1 MSDFTDFFPAAGAAS
16 GGSGGLTSDPNDL
29 ERAYWEATFIK
40 GNYADNS
47 RTAAFWNNII
57 PVFGT
62 RGMMGTHVVL
72 PADSTTYQTVIDVTN
87 TGKGG
92 TINNVVGPGRQKN
105 TNDGTANEI
114 TFKFTVDGTVTEILA
129 NATNAQIGYQQR
141 VVFGSYLVG
150 ANGGDTAYWSN
161 KNVGNFWNNPYN
173 YNGFVGISS
182 ASYANIFIPDN
193 LFRLNRIIFKDTF
206 KLEVKASSFI
216 AQTLYYNYCGIVMTT
231 NP

>member
-1 MSDFTDFFPAAGAAS
+1 MTDLTDFFPAAS
-16 GGSGGLTSDPNDL
+16 GGGGLTSDPNDL
-29 ERAYWEATFIK
+29 ERAYWEPTYIQ

-47 RTAAFWNNII
+47 RTAAFWSNVI
-57 PVFGT
+57 PVF
-62 RGMMGTHVVL
+62 GTHVVL

-129 NATNAQIGYQQR
+129 NATGAQIAYTQR
-141 VVFGSYLVG
+141 PIFGSYVVG
-150 ANGGDTAYWSN
+150 ANGAETAYWSN
-161 KNVGNFWNNPYN
+161 KNFGNYWSSPYN

-182 ASYANIFIPDN
+182 ASYPNVFIPDN
-193 LFRLNRIIFKDTF
+193 LFRYNRIIFKDTF

>member
-1 MSDFTDFFPAAGAAS
+1 MSDLTDFFPAAS
-16 GGSGGLTSDPNDL
+16 GGGGLTSDPNDL
-29 ERAYWEATFIK
+29 ERAYFEATYIK
-40 GNYADNS
+40 GNYQDNS
-47 RTAAFWNNII
+47 RTAAFWSNVI

-92 TINNVVGPGRQKN
+92 TINNIVGPNRQKN

-129 NATNAQIGYQQR
+129 NATTAQIGYAQR
-141 VVFGSYLVG
+141 PVFGSLLFG
-150 ANGGDTAYWSN
+150 PNGGDAEYFGNNVVNPWSS
-161 KNVGNFWNNPYN
+161 PYN
-173 YNGFVGISS
+173 YNGFIGTNKN
-182 ASYANIFIPDN
+182 SYDGAFIPDN
-193 LFRLNRIIFKDTF
+193 LFRYNRIIFKDTF

-216 AQTLYYNYCGIVMTT
+216 AQTLYYNYCGIIMTT

>member
-1 MSDFTDFFPAAGAAS
+1 MSELTDFFPAAS
-16 GGSGGLTSDPNDL
+16 GGGGLTSDPNDL
-29 ERAYWEATFIK
+29 ERAYFEATYIK
-40 GNYADNS
+40 GNYQDNS
-47 RTAAFWNNII
+47 RTAAFWSNVI

-92 TINNVVGPGRQKN
+92 TINNIVGPSRYPEAG
-105 TNDGTANEI
+105 GSTANEI

-129 NATNAQIGYQQR
+129 NATAAQISNQQR
-141 VVFGSYLVG
+141 PIFGSYLVG
-150 ANGGDTAYWSN
+150 SNGGDNTYWSN
-161 KNVGNFWNNPYN
+161 ENVGNYWNNPYN

-182 ASYANIFIPDN
+182 ASYPNVFIPDN
-193 LFRLNRIIFKDTF
+193 LFRYNRIIFKDTF
-206 KLEVKASSFI
+206 KLEVKASGNIYQS
-216 AQTLYYNYCGIVMTT
+216 LYYNYCGIVMTT